1 MADKHTAGPWVA
13 GSKEVRGPLD
23 VKIAWCG
30 DNGIYGRDGSYVISI
45 EEAEANARLCAAA
58 PDLLEAL
65 RDMAAGWE
73 YIRQTHG
80 DSYGVGWDRA
90 QEKATAAIAKATGE
104 GA

>member
-1 MADKHTAGPWVA
+1 MTDKHTPGPWVA

-30 DNGIYGRDGSYVISI
+30 DNGIYGRDGSYVISV

-58 PDLLEAL
+58 PDLLDAL
-65 RDMAAGWE
+65 RAMITPTDPRTEDEILSQAF
-73 YIRQTHG
+73 
-80 DSYGVGWDRA
+80 
-90 QEKATAAIAKATGE
+90 AAIAKATGE